1 MSFGRSNQARSKS
14 STSRSLTLEVPTFGK
29 YLVLNSFVHVISILT
44 LLGYGAPLTK
54 KETEV
59 QQDLI
64 DLIVANTFTEKGSL
78 KPCCQWYER
87 YLQSKFKTHWHKLA
101 PALVGLE
108 DNSMAPASGDLVIVY
123 KFVITVAKMLQS
135 RKDVALVDIVDELDN
150 DNKLKPQL
158 DEERAIPNQLV
169 FAAIGWLSTYE
180 TLKAK
185 SPKTDLR
192 RSHAL

>member
-1 MSFGRSNQARSKS
+1 
-14 STSRSLTLEVPTFGK
+14 VPTFGK